1 MRTPSKNETSST
13 GNKPLQSKRFLIA
26 IFLIRNPKACIY
38 TFRGR
43 NILKTMAKTETQLNE
58 CCVVPYRIT
67 AYGPEFCLVTP
78 HAENRWEFP
87 KVKLGRNDVAEK
99 VRDAAAAMAGLV
111 GQISA
116 DQIGSFVAS
125 RKNETR
131 NMVGFLM
138 RVDDS
143 LEAWPKRKSH
153 RRLWC
158 LAEEARVRI
167 RRKPLR
173 RFIDLALQNVR
184 ETPRLPR

>member
-1 MRTPSKNETSST
+1 M
-13 GNKPLQSKRFLIA
+13 Q
-26 IFLIRNPKACIY
+26 NPKACIY

-43 NILKTMAKTETQLNE
+43 NILKAMANTETQLNE

-78 HAENRWEFP
+78 NAENRWEFP
-87 KVKLGRNDVAEK
+87 KIKLGRNDAPDK
-99 VRDAAAAMAGLV
+99 VRDAAAKMAGLV
-111 GQISA
+111 GQISVE
-116 DQIGSFVAS
+116 QIGSFVAS

-131 NMVGFLM
+131 SMIGFLM
-138 RVDDS
+138 RVEDA
-143 LEAWPKRKSH
+143 LEAWPKQKSH

-173 RFIDLALQNVR
+173 RFIDRALQHVR
-184 ETPRLPR
+184 EAPRLPR